1 MGVHEGHRDRMKREF
16 LQGGLRHFSEPR
28 VLELL
33 LFYSRLQGDVNP
45 LAHRLLEAFGSLSGV
60 LDASPRRPGQ
70 GPRRGG
76 EHRGPPEI
84 SPLPLPPRYLAS
96 RTSADV
102 IISDSASLRTLFLP
116 YFFGARN
123 EMSFLACFDGKLKLL
138 GVRLLSEGSPSA
150 NEISLRKIATEA
162 LALGATAVVLAH
174 NHPSGIATPSQEDI
188 FITHYIRDALQPLG
202 ITLYDHVIMTDDDMV
217 SLKDSLAL
225 KFLLTPIQKQLYGR
239 FLCLN
244 FRSSAT
250 TPPPGISPRPSPAWP
265 RAWSWD

>member
-60 LDASPRRPGQ
+60 LDASPADLAKVPAVAA
-70 GPRRGG
+70 
-76 EHRGPPEI
+76 
-84 SPLPLPPRYLAS
+84 RYLAS

-217 SLKDSLAL
+217 SLKDS
-225 KFLLTPIQKQLYGR
+225 R
-239 FLCLN
+239 HLN
-244 FRSSAT
+244 SF
-250 TPPPGISPRPSPAWP
+250 
-265 RAWSWD
+265 

>member
-60 LDASPRRPGQ
+60 LDASPADLAKVPGV
-70 GPRRGG
+70 G
-76 EHRGPPEI
+76 ENTVVLLKLIPAVAA
-84 SPLPLPPRYLAS
+84 RYLAS

-138 GVRLLSEGSPSA
+138 GVR
-150 NEISLRKIATEA
+150 LRKIATEA

-202 ITLYDHVIMTDDDMV
+202 ITLYDHVIMTDDEMV
-217 SLKDSLAL
+217 SLKDS
-225 KFLLTPIQKQLYGR
+225 R
-239 FLCLN
+239 HLN
-244 FRSSAT
+244 SF
-250 TPPPGISPRPSPAWP
+250 
-265 RAWSWD
+265 

>member
-60 LDASPRRPGQ
+60 LDASPADLAKVPGV
-70 GPRRGG
+70 G
-76 EHRGPPEI
+76 ENTVVLLKLIPAVAA
-84 SPLPLPPRYLAS
+84 RYLAS

-150 NEISLRKIATEA
+150 NEISLRKIGGPG
-162 LALGATAVVLAH
+162 LGRHRRGAG
-174 NHPSGIATPSQEDI
+174 PQPSQR
-188 FITHYIRDALQPLG
+188 HRHPL
-202 ITLYDHVIMTDDDMV
+202 
-217 SLKDSLAL
+217 
-225 KFLLTPIQKQLYGR
+225 PGR
-239 FLCLN
+239 YFYHPLH
-244 FRSSAT
+244 
-250 TPPPGISPRPSPAWP
+250 PGRPSAPGHHTV
-265 RAWSWD
+265 

>member
-28 VLELL
+28 VLELR

-60 LDASPRRPGQ
+60 LDASPADLAKVPGV
-70 GPRRGG
+70 G
-76 EHRGPPEI
+76 ENTVVLLKLIPAVAA
-84 SPLPLPPRYLAS
+84 RYLAS

-138 GVRLLSEGSPSA
+138 GVRLLSEGSPAPMRSVCGRLPRRPWPWA
-150 NEISLRKIATEA
+150 PPPWCWPTTIPAASPPPPRKIFLSPT
-162 LALGATAVVLAH
+162 T
-174 NHPSGIATPSQEDI
+174 SGTPFSPWAS
-188 FITHYIRDALQPLG
+188 HC
-202 ITLYDHVIMTDDDMV
+202 MTM
-217 SLKDSLAL
+217 
-225 KFLLTPIQKQLYGR
+225 
-239 FLCLN
+239 
-244 FRSSAT
+244 SS
-250 TPPPGISPRPSPAWP
+250 
-265 RAWSWD
+265 